1 MRLGYGSV
9 VGHPHATVKVSAV
22 PSDGPMVTGPPRSTT
37 SRLAWLVYVVIGSG
51 LTAAY
56 YGWPGHHLQVWTPLG
71 LSAVTATL
79 VGVRLHRPPL
89 AWAWY
94 LLAAA
99 ELCFITGDTI
109 YTVLTEVLHRENPF
123 PSVADAFYLAAYP
136 LWAIAILAMTRS
148 RGRGVTSDRG
158 GLLDSLILTV
168 GLGLLS
174 WIYLLVPTFQGA
186 GLTLSQRLVSVA
198 YPLGDVLVLSILAGL
213 ITTGGLRVRSVRWLA
228 LGGVALLAA
237 DVSYGLSQLA
247 GSWMLGGPTD
257 LGWAVFYVAF
267 GAAAL
272 HPSSAEVGEPVLRR
286 SAHVR
291 TGRILILAAVS
302 LIAPGMLLVEAAKG
316 EVEHATAIAVFSA
329 ALYLLVIARLAGI
342 VTGHRQAV
350 ERERVLRV
358 AGEHLVAARDLGDVF
373 SVCLNA
379 VAALRTGPSTWRAG
393 IYLADGEALT
403 QVAASGPDVDDAA
416 DRALW
421 DPTAPDGHL
430 AERGTV
436 SVSPLLLDG
445 DPRGILVVRTVI
457 AMTADEHGAV
467 CALAS
472 QAALAVESATLGED
486 LRRRQN
492 EEHFRALIQN
502 ASDVIVVV
510 DAEGLVTYATPSLER
525 ALGHPVGEVVG
536 TRVSAL
542 LHPDDVADLDD
553 ALAHAGLHPKR
564 DRPQSDWRLRDTDD
578 EYASFE
584 VVFSNLL
591 ADASVAGVVLTMRDV
606 SDRRALEQQLKHQAY
621 HDGLTGLP
629 NRVLFQDR
637 TEQALRRAERTGGL
651 LAMVMLDLDDFKVI
665 NDTRGHGAG
674 DELLR
679 QSAQRLL
686 GAMRHG
692 DTAARFGGDEFALLI
707 EDAGSEQQVEDFAAR
722 IVASFAQPF
731 ELGGDPVYVHVSA
744 GLVVAG
750 GRSTYTLAELLRCAD
765 LALYAAKERGKG
777 QVLRYHDDLHAR
789 QLERLS
795 RREDLRRGVG
805 AGEFVL
811 HYQPIVSLL
820 TKTIVGAEAL
830 IRWQHPEQGL
840 VPPLDFIELAEDTGL
855 IVDLGRW
862 ALDAACAQA
871 REWCEGRNGPLR
883 VAVNVSGRQLQEV
896 GFVAEVSAA
905 LQRHGVPAHLLV
917 IELTETVLVRDGSA
931 VAASVDAL
939 KALGV
944 KIAIDD
950 FGTGYS
956 GLGYLQRLPIDILKV
971 DKSFVDCLGAAT
983 RGSGAVAHAIVS
995 LAQSL
1000 QLEVIAEGI
1009 EHQAQ
1014 ADELLSLGCPLGQG
1028 YLFARPVTAEAL
1040 NRLRDS
1046 PLLTAPTTNS
1056 VPSPTPVALG

>member
-1 MRLGYGSV
+1 MPDHG
-9 VGHPHATVKVSAV
+9 
-22 PSDGPMVTGPPRSTT
+22 RST
-37 SRLAWLVYVVIGSG
+37 SRRAAWLVYLVLGSG

-56 YGWPGHHLQVWTPLG
+56 FGWPGHHLQVWTPLG
-71 LSAVTATL
+71 LSAVVATV
-79 VGVRLHRPPL
+79 VGVRLHRPAL
-89 AWAWY
+89 SWAWY

-99 ELCFITGDTI
+99 LLCFISGDTT

-123 PSVADAFYLAAYP
+123 PSVADAFYLAVYP
-136 LWAIAILAMTRS
+136 LWAVAILAMTRS
-148 RGRGVTSDRG
+148 RSRGVASDRG
-158 GLLDSLILTV
+158 GLLDSLILTT

-174 WIYLLVPTFQGA
+174 WVYLVVPNFQAEGA
-186 GLTLSQRLVSVA
+186 TLTQRLVSVA
-198 YPLGDVLVLSILAGL
+198 YPLGDVLVLSMLARL
-213 ITTGGLRVRSVRWLA
+213 VTTGGLRVRSVRWLA
-228 LGGVALLAA
+228 LGGAALLAA
-237 DVSYGLSQLA
+237 DVSYGLSQLD

-267 GAAAL
+267 GVAAL

-286 SAHVR
+286 STHVR
-291 TGRILILAAVS
+291 TGRILGLAAVS
-302 LIAPGMLLVEAAKG
+302 LIAPGMLLVEAATG
-316 EVEHATAIAVFSA
+316 TVEHAAAIAVFSA

-342 VTGHRQAV
+342 VAGHRQAV

-358 AGEHLVAARDLGDVF
+358 AGEHLVAAQDLDDVF
-373 SVCLNA
+373 GACLGA
-379 VAALRTGPSTWRAG
+379 VKALGAGSSTWRAG

-403 QVAASGPDVDDAA
+403 QVAASGPDVDAAA
-416 DRALW
+416 DRPLW
-421 DPTAPDGHL
+421 DPADPDGRL
-430 AERGTV
+430 TERGTV

-445 DPRGILVVRTVI
+445 APRGILVVRAAI

-467 CALAS
+467 SALAS
-472 QAALAVESATLGED
+472 QTALAVESETLGED

-502 ASDVIVVV
+502 ASDVIIVV
-510 DAEGLVTYATPSLER
+510 DAEGSVTYATPSLER
-525 ALGHPVGEVVG
+525 ALGHPVADVVG
-536 TRVSAL
+536 TALSAL
-542 LHPDDVADLDD
+542 LHADDRADLRD
-553 ALAHAGLHPKR
+553 ALAHAGLHPER
-564 DRPQSDWRLRDTDD
+564 DRPQSDWRLRDGDGD
-578 EYASFE
+578 HVSFE

-621 HDGLTGLP
+621 HDSLTGLP

-637 TEQALRRAERTGGL
+637 AEQALRRAERTGAL
-651 LAMVMLDLDDFKVI
+651 LAMVMLDLDDFKVV

-679 QSAQRLL
+679 QAAQRLL

-707 EDAGSEQQVEDFAAR
+707 EDAGSAEDVEDLAGR
-722 IVASFAQPF
+722 IVASFARPF
-731 ELGGDPVYVHVSA
+731 ELSGDLVYVHVSA

-750 GRSTYTLAELLRCAD
+750 GRSAFSLAELLRCSD
-765 LALYAAKERGKG
+765 LALYTAKERGKD
-777 QVLRYHDDLHAR
+777 QVVRYHDDLHAR
-789 QLERLS
+789 LLDRLS
-795 RREDLRRGVG
+795 RREDLRRGVA

-820 TKTIVGAEAL
+820 TQTIVGAEAL
-830 IRWQHPEQGL
+830 IRWQHPAQGL
-840 VPPLDFIELAEDTGL
+840 VAPLDFIELAEDTGL

-871 REWCEGRNGPLR
+871 RAWSESRSGPLR
-883 VAVNVSGRQLQEV
+883 LAVNVSGRQLQEV

-944 KIAIDD
+944 RIAIDD

-971 DKSFVDCLGAAT
+971 DKSFVDGLGAAT

-1009 EHQAQ
+1009 ELQAQ
-1014 ADELLSLGCPLGQG
+1014 ADELLALGCPLGQG

-1040 NRLRDS
+1040 TLLRDA
-1046 PLLTAPTTNS
+1046 PLRPAPTTDP
-1056 VPSPTPVALG
+1056 VPFPTPGRPRVTTPLGDRR